1 MIWICKITTLG
12 EKDSTIIYLYNK
24 AISIIDAND
33 KTKIYEIIDG
43 ISQEETLMIQ
53 KRSIV

>member
-43 ISQEETLMIQ
+43 ISQEEILMIQ